1 MLKTYSA
8 LSIVAP
14 SGTKIAQ
21 GLKTLEIR
29 SWTPKQLPLRDL
41 VIVEN
46 TQFLT
51 AEYTE
56 EMGSAVAIV
65 DIASVHPWR
74 EDEVEAACASNWA
87 EGYWAWVICN
97 VRPISQPFEVL
108 AQRKIYLVDLDHL

>member
-56 EMGSAVAIV
+56 EMGERSCYRRYRVSTPVA
-65 DIASVHPWR
+65 R
-74 EDEVEAACASNWA
+74 
-87 EGYWAWVICN
+87 
-97 VRPISQPFEVL
+97 R
-108 AQRKIYLVDLDHL
+108 

>member
-41 VIVEN
+41 VIV
-46 TQFLT
+46 
-51 AEYTE
+51 
-56 EMGSAVAIV
+56 
-65 DIASVHPWR
+65 
-74 EDEVEAACASNWA
+74 
-87 EGYWAWVICN
+87 
-97 VRPISQPFEVL
+97 
-108 AQRKIYLVDLDHL
+108 KILNF